1 MYGKQ
6 LSNERYKRC
15 LELFAVIH
23 EELGEA
29 QKAFNDYAWKNS
41 KKYGKIIAELQ
52 QIASPLEELI
62 DTLKK
67 APIIHSMQTQKK
79 GE

>member
-6 LSNERYKRC
+6 LSNARYKRC

-23 EELGEA
+23 EEIGEA
-29 QKAFNDYAWKNS
+29 QKAFNDYAWNDS
-41 KKYGKIIAELQ
+41 KKYGKIIMELEQ
-52 QIASPLEELI
+52 VASPLLELI

-67 APIIHSMQTQKK
+67 APINHSMRTEKR
-79 GE
+79 E

>member
-15 LELFAVIH
+15 LELFAAVY

-29 QKAFNDYAWKNS
+29 QKAFNNYAWKNS
-41 KKYGKIIAELQ
+41 GKYGKIIAELEQ
-52 QIASPLEELI
+52 VASPLLELI

-67 APIIHSMQTQKK
+67 APICHSMRAEE
-79 GE
+79 GR